1 MFYKIFILITFSF
14 IVSAHAQ
21 QSDKDKVQ
29 AQVNE
34 TIKKLDWG
42 GLDRYSQINNKLK
55 VLDNKPDAVFMGNS
69 ITEGWSMNLPNFSEN
84 NFINRGDG

>member
-1 MFYKIFILITFSF
+1 MIYRIFIFFAFLYV
-14 IVSAHAQ
+14 VSAHAQ
-21 QSDKDKVQ
+21 QSNKEKVQ

-42 GLDRYSQINNKLK
+42 GLDRYSQINNKSK

-69 ITEGWSMNLPNFSEN
+69 ITEGWVYDFTR
-84 NFINRGDG
+84 FFF